1 MNILTKIL
9 TISTITVTS
18 MLMLPSLTVN
28 AVKNDFHF
36 DYVSPDLISS
46 DDLDKIYLKAKN
58 SFPNEVVRPEF
69 NCDSNSYGVKMYT
82 LNKGIASYSEGNIE
96 QYIVDSSDYFEY
108 KFYYNNGEFSYN
120 FTANDLGEICE
131 YDYYPKS
138 HNKYHAVAAQK
149 GLLNNFVN
157 NTTKFINSGKVTFVS
172 IPFGSGYDRYRTCGI
187 VSYNDIPKYVV
198 FMLQD
203 TWSGGLSEIN
213 DFDSNETIKL
223 KNAANTLINNGQRV
237 FDFDFI
243 LELSKADQF
252 ILPNNYIYIS
262 HGLQSMYKKCNRTIN
277 GIRYRFNENGI
288 CIGTYT
294 GWTKKE
300 HTDGRKEY
308 RYCKNG
314 IVCTG
319 KWRIKGKIY
328 IFDENGILY
337 R

>member
-1 MNILTKIL
+1 
-9 TISTITVTS
+9 

-120 FTANDLGEICE
+120 FTANDLGKICG

-138 HNKYHAVAAQK
+138 HNKYHTVATLK
-149 GLLNNFVN
+149 GLLNNFIN
-157 NTTKFINSGKVTFVS
+157 NTTEFISSGNVTFVS

-187 VSYNDIPKYVV
+187 VSYNGIPKYVV
-198 FMLQD
+198 FMLHD
-203 TWSGGLSEIN
+203 TWSGGLSDVK
-213 DFDSNETIKL
+213 DFDSNETVKL
-223 KNAANTLINNGQRV
+223 KKAANTLINNGQRV

-243 LELSKADQF
+243 LELSKADQC

-277 GIRYRFNENGI
+277 GIKYRFNENGI

-308 RYCKNG
+308 RYYKNG